1 MKTIKQIQD
10 EKIFDYDQLYEIES
24 GFNKPRIQEM
34 FDLENQTDADLKA
47 LKSSIKKELE
57 DHQKAYEFIVYKLK
71 TAKKDYLKTIEK
83 KINQNR
89 SDRWMADYKKR
100 SAFYD

>member
-34 FDLENQTDADLKA
+34 FD
-47 LKSSIKKELE
+47 
-57 DHQKAYEFIVYKLK
+57 
-71 TAKKDYLKTIEK
+71 
-83 KINQNR
+83 
-89 SDRWMADYKKR
+89 
-100 SAFYD
+100 

>member
-34 FDLENQTDADLKA
+34 FDLENQTDAELKA

-71 TAKKDYLKTIEK
+71 TAKKDYLNTIES
-83 KINQNR
+83 KISKNK
-89 SDRWMADYKKR
+89 SDRLISKYKK
-100 SAFYD
+100 D